1 MGRLAANRAHVGKAD
16 TPSVSVLAQS
26 PGRSVLPNE
35 LEAFFPKISPLIQR
49 RAKTDSAR
57 ERLVFLYP
65 RQSRAMEEGEEP
77 IEIQEERLR
86 SWILTAITES
96 NADPIRPAIR
106 LVGCEGDLDVSG
118 RTRLLDRP
126 VGRRLAEMITRGEGT
141 EVWVLDLGRLAHNS
155 TSRHQIKAFFDHY
168 NIS

>member
-16 TPSVSVLAQS
+16 FPSVAAPVPS
-26 PGRSVLPNE
+26 PRRTVSPNE
-35 LEAFFPKISPLIQR
+35 LEAFFPKISPLMQR
-49 RAKTDSAR
+49 RARGDCAR
-57 ERLVFLYP
+57 ERLEFLYP

-86 SWILTAITES
+86 SWIQTAINES
-96 NADPIRPAIR
+96 QTNRTRPAIR

-126 VGRRLAEMITRGEGT
+126 V
-141 EVWVLDLGRLAHNS
+141 
-155 TSRHQIKAFFDHY
+155 
-168 NIS
+168 